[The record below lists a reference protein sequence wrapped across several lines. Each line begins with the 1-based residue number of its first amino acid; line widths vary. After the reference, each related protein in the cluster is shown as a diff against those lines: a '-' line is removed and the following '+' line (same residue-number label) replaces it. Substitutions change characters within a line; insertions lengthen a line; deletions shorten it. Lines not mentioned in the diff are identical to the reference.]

1 MFSGCLFLARD
12 IVPARNI
19 HPLNIA
25 RAFASL
31 RLACLWGAVVSFGL
45 QREPQKHQQSITS
58 GRPPYL
64 ANMSQGL
71 GNQKTYVVHVS
82 SMDFAICSSK
92 YSMSSGEQLVYGLGI
107 IRIQRRSPRLTV
119 CGIGATQGLVPSHHV
134 AGSSSSPF
142 SFAQVLMVTSYW
154 KPPLVLLCRLNH
166 AASIYGWTQPFCT
179 RCIRSG
185 RQCEGYAPLESPDI
199 KGIMRR
205 GKATPAQKHVPPPR
219 TNVSDQPSDPQTPP
233 LDPNITLS
241 QSSDTDS
248 AFPLSPPDTAPW
260 QPSVLTSGVRYVTEG
275 KGGGLAGRWL
285 ESLDPGAGLRS
296 GDGEDRW
303 TDTYGQETRAYET
316 SWPMFHGDDQAMAP
330 NLPSA
335 FISEVAADEELE
347 DDPEG
352 AKYEMCTVPV
362 LDANTV
368 DNTLP
373 FILECSANPMKD
385 TIIAQF
391 MRSPDERPKMILLAN
406 VVGSLGRSL
415 RYDAR
420 VSQLVDYLRTEAYGN
435 IAKFLS
441 DQPADERERDRQS
454 ALAALDLMMEA
465 GQSFR
470 NPWLHAE
477 SFAGYPHPTILEA
490 NADYLSITTGR
501 PMFFRYDTS
510 YSPQILEMI
519 KDGRYGMQWL
529 HGIAD
534 QYIVILAH
542 INVLFEEFGTKA
554 SMEHVAEIENQISEV
569 GSFTERSADPVS
581 TVWRYTVRECWKMTM
596 YIYLYMVLCGASTVD
611 SRVLPRVKSFTRLID
626 AVTPGR
632 NPDSF
637 LYIPM
642 IIVGASSYRQRDR
655 AVIQR
660 RMFGLQECLNP
671 GSCGYDAMNMLIDV
685 WRRTE
690 AENRPAVWYD
700 LRLAA
705 FRVTGI

>member
-1 MFSGCLFLARD
+1 
-12 IVPARNI
+12 
-19 HPLNIA
+19 
-25 RAFASL
+25 
-31 RLACLWGAVVSFGL
+31 
-45 QREPQKHQQSITS
+45 
-58 GRPPYL
+58 
-64 ANMSQGL
+64 
-71 GNQKTYVVHVS
+71 
-82 SMDFAICSSK
+82 
-92 YSMSSGEQLVYGLGI
+92 
-107 IRIQRRSPRLTV
+107 
-119 CGIGATQGLVPSHHV
+119 
-134 AGSSSSPF
+134 
-142 SFAQVLMVTSYW
+142 MVTSYW

-219 TNVSDQPSDPQTPP
+219 SSNTPESQKEHTRMSSPISTNVSDQPSDPQTPP

-260 QPSVLTSGVRYVTEG
+260 HPSVLTSGARYVTEE
-275 KGGGLAGRWL
+275 KGGGLAGRCL
-285 ESLDPGAGLRS
+285 GSLDPGAGLRS

-316 SWPMFHGDDQAMAP
+316 SWPMFHVDDQAMAP

-470 NPWLHAE
+470 NPWLPAE
-477 SFAGYPHPTILEA
+477 SFAAAAPIFRRACPEPLDQYPNLP
-490 NADYLSITTGR
+490 NAVMSASVNIRHFATTDIIVSITTGR

-554 SMEHVAEIENQISEV
+554 STEHVAEIENQISEV

>member
-1 MFSGCLFLARD
+1 MPPRSTAGCYT
-12 IVPARNI
+12 
-19 HPLNIA
+19 
-25 RAFASL
+25 
-31 RLACLWGAVVSFGL
+31 C
-45 QREPQKHQQSITS
+45 K
-58 GRPPYL
+58 
-64 ANMSQGL
+64 
-71 GNQKTYVVHVS
+71 
-82 SMDFAICSSK
+82 
-92 YSMSSGEQLVYGLGI
+92 
-107 IRIQRRSPRLTV
+107 RRKKK
-119 CGIGATQGLVPSHHV
+119 CDE
-134 AGSSSSPF
+134 
-142 SFAQVLMVTSYW
+142 
-154 KPPLVLLCRLNH
+154 
-166 AASIYGWTQPFCT
+166 TQPFCT

-219 TNVSDQPSDPQTPP
+219 SSNTPESQKEHTTLSSPISTNVSDQPSDPQTPP

-373 FILECSANPMKD
+373 FILECYARWIHLVIFEPSKAANPMKD

-441 DQPADERERDRQS
+441 DQPGDERERDRQS

-470 NPWLHAE
+470 NPWLPAE

-490 NADYLSITTGR
+490 NADYRQIDGSRSPHLS
-501 PMFFRYDTS
+501 
-510 YSPQILEMI
+510 
-519 KDGRYGMQWL
+519 
-529 HGIAD
+529 
-534 QYIVILAH
+534 
-542 INVLFEEFGTKA
+542 
-554 SMEHVAEIENQISEV
+554 
-569 GSFTERSADPVS
+569 
-581 TVWRYTVRECWKMTM
+581 
-596 YIYLYMVLCGASTVD
+596 
-611 SRVLPRVKSFTRLID
+611 
-626 AVTPGR
+626 
-632 NPDSF
+632 
-637 LYIPM
+637 
-642 IIVGASSYRQRDR
+642 
-655 AVIQR
+655 
-660 RMFGLQECLNP
+660 
-671 GSCGYDAMNMLIDV
+671 
-685 WRRTE
+685 
-690 AENRPAVWYD
+690 
-700 LRLAA
+700 
-705 FRVTGI
+705 

>member
-1 MFSGCLFLARD
+1 
-12 IVPARNI
+12 
-19 HPLNIA
+19 
-25 RAFASL
+25 
-31 RLACLWGAVVSFGL
+31 
-45 QREPQKHQQSITS
+45 
-58 GRPPYL
+58 
-64 ANMSQGL
+64 
-71 GNQKTYVVHVS
+71 
-82 SMDFAICSSK
+82 
-92 YSMSSGEQLVYGLGI
+92 
-107 IRIQRRSPRLTV
+107 
-119 CGIGATQGLVPSHHV
+119 
-134 AGSSSSPF
+134 
-142 SFAQVLMVTSYW
+142 MVTSYW

-219 TNVSDQPSDPQTPP
+219 SSNTPESQKEHTTLSSPISTNVSDQPSDPQTPP

-477 SFAGYPHPTILEA
+477 SFAAAAPIFRRACPEPLDQYPNLP
-490 NADYLSITTGR
+490 NAVMSASVNIRHFATTDIIVSITTGR

>member
-1 MFSGCLFLARD
+1 MPPRSTAGCYT
-12 IVPARNI
+12 
-19 HPLNIA
+19 
-25 RAFASL
+25 
-31 RLACLWGAVVSFGL
+31 C
-45 QREPQKHQQSITS
+45 K
-58 GRPPYL
+58 
-64 ANMSQGL
+64 
-71 GNQKTYVVHVS
+71 
-82 SMDFAICSSK
+82 
-92 YSMSSGEQLVYGLGI
+92 
-107 IRIQRRSPRLTV
+107 RRKKK
-119 CGIGATQGLVPSHHV
+119 CDE
-134 AGSSSSPF
+134 
-142 SFAQVLMVTSYW
+142 
-154 KPPLVLLCRLNH
+154 
-166 AASIYGWTQPFCT
+166 TQPFCT

-219 TNVSDQPSDPQTPP
+219 SSNTPESQKEHTTLSSPISTNVSDQPSDPQTPP

-373 FILECSANPMKD
+373 FILECYARWIHLVIFEPSKAANPMKD

-441 DQPADERERDRQS
+441 DQPADERERDRQKTRGS
-454 ALAALDLMMEA
+454 MLNLLQVILIQRYSKPMLTIVKLMEA
-465 GQSFR
+465 AAPIFR
-470 NPWLHAE
+470 RACPEPLDQYPNLPNAVMSASVNIRH
-477 SFAGYPHPTILEA
+477 FATTDIIV
-490 NADYLSITTGR
+490 SITTGR